1 MKKWTVTKSV
11 VIGFGSLL
19 VLLGVLGVTNACFL
33 RQTTAA
39 LRNIVDDAMPGTK
52 FAGEIMNN
60 AAVNQIT
67 LLRHVLTRQPEG
79 KKALEDKLAAGMGSN
94 SKLYE
99 DYEKSLRPGKD
110 RTAFDKCRQARGEFS
125 KCRAKLLELSR
136 ANKTDEAMAFVEA
149 TAGPAYEA
157 YKEACLG
164 LYQENVEFGNASAS
178 RIQQA
183 TRQANQAAAIVSA
196 VAALVGIAVGAF
208 IVLNLKRVLGRV
220 ANSLGEGASQVAAA
234 AQEISRASQTL
245 AEGASDQAAS
255 LEETSSSLEE
265 MASRIKRNAENSQKA
280 NDLAKQARTS
290 AERGAQGMQDMT
302 VAMSAIQTSSDDI
315 AKIIKTIDEIAFQT
329 NILALNAAVEA
340 ARAGESGM
348 GFAVVAEEVR
358 GLAQRSARA
367 AKETSAKI
375 EAALQCTSQGTALS
389 GKVAAALQA
398 IVVDARQVDELAA
411 EVASASLEQSQ
422 GISQINL
429 AVSQIDKVTQSN
441 AASAEESAS
450 ASEELNAQAE
460 TMKGSVHE
468 LIDLVGGTR
477 NLEPP
482 ASVSRLNFSK
492 PGGRTNPRP
501 RGGRNGS
508 NAFGGMGESA
518 HRAVIP
524 AVQAQ
529 AVASTPAASK
539 SVAEVA
545 IPMKGD
551 F

>member
-11 VIGFGSLL
+11 VVGFGSLL
-19 VLLGVLGVTNACFL
+19 ALLGLLAASNEFFL
-33 RQTTAA
+33 RQTNSA
-39 LRNIVDDAMPGTK
+39 RKNIVEDAMPGTK
-52 FAGEIMNN
+52 FASEIMNN

-67 LLRHVLTRQPEG
+67 LLRHVLTKNPG
-79 KKALEDKLAAGMGSN
+79 DKKALEDKLAAGMVAN

-99 DYEKSLRPGKD
+99 TYEKSLRPGKD
-110 RTAFDKCRQARGEFS
+110 HTAFEKCRQARSEFS
-125 KCRAKLLELSR
+125 KSRSKLLELSR
-136 ANKTDEAMAFVEA
+136 ANKTDEAMVFVEG
-149 TAGPAYEA
+149 TSGPAYEA

-164 LYQENVEFGNASAS
+164 LYLENVEFGNSAAN

-183 TRQANQAAAIVSA
+183 TRQANLAAVGVSVFAAI
-196 VAALVGIAVGAF
+196 VGIAVGGF
-208 IVLNLKRVLGRV
+208 IVINLKRVLGQV
-220 ANSLGEGASQVAAA
+220 ANCLGQGAAQVASA

-265 MASRIKRNAENSQKA
+265 MASRIKGNAESSQKA

-290 AERGAQGMQDMT
+290 AERGVQGMQEMS
-302 VAMSAIQTSSDDI
+302 VAMAAIQASSDDI

-375 EAALQCTSQGTALS
+375 EAALQRTSQGTALS
-389 GKVAAALQA
+389 GKVAEALQA

-411 EVASASLEQSQ
+411 EVAAASLEQSQ
-422 GISQINL
+422 GIAQINL

-460 TMKGSVHE
+460 TMKGSVNE
-468 LIDLVGGTR
+468 LIDLVGGAR
-477 NLEPP
+477 QAEPQGSSP
-482 ASVSRLNFSK
+482 RLYSASPVNRAVKRVAGHSDVSHPLAGNNRH
-492 PGGRTNPRP
+492 PGAANTQPELVKL
-501 RGGRNGS
+501 
-508 NAFGGMGESA
+508 ESA
-518 HRAVIP
+518 R
-524 AVQAQ
+524 
-529 AVASTPAASK
+529 SK
-539 SVAEVA
+539 SAAEAA
-545 IPMKGD
+545 IPMDGS